1 MVGEKTALSSL
12 DAVETTTVAFA
23 RNLSTNRWQNHRPW
37 SSCQR
42 RKSPEKCLLRVLETP
57 PGGWAPRCDTRALA
71 KSRTFVKRG
80 GKKKKKKNSI
90 SIIFCSRTGWR
101 RKPPTTIPRSP
112 GRVVL
117 RIYSL
122 WPLSC
127 LEGAARRALNPAER
141 LATSVFVTV
150 ASVIRRFFRERWR
163 HERFL
168 CCCK

>member
-80 GKKKKKKNSI
+80 GKKKKNSI
-90 SIIFCSRTGWR
+90 SIIFFSRTGWR
-101 RKPPTTIPRSP
+101 RKLPTTVPRSP

-122 WPLSC
+122 WPLSRF
-127 LEGAARRALNPAER
+127 EGAASRARNPAEWA
-141 LATSVFVTV
+141 ATSVFVAV
-150 ASVIRRFFRERWR
+150 ASVVRRLLRDRWLQ
-163 HERFL
+163 ERFV
-168 CCCK
+168 CCCE